1 MVIIGLKSCEPIVF
15 KSIRI
20 KLFIIFLTTTLVV
33 VAGMYSFMQ
42 WSLEQGFSSLM
53 ESRQQQRVVGIVD
66 KVTEYY
72 VENKGWD
79 KLIAEKKQWVKLLWQ
94 SKHSYRQLPHWLK
107 RSFILNQSNVW
118 PPDLPEKIQLR
129 RFMPMEFRVMLLD
142 VNKSVIFGRAEQVD
156 KLSLT
161 PILYQQQT
169 VGFLGV
175 LPGKLATQL
184 GELQFIEKQA
194 QSFIGIAIIMVVL
207 SAILA
212 LLLAYALGRRLRR
225 IAAATKKLAVG
236 QYDIR
241 LPVTSVDE
249 VGQLAQDFNEMAAAL
264 GQAENTRQR
273 WVADISHEI
282 RTPLAVLRG
291 ELEALQDGIRPLNR
305 AAIDSLYADVMRLNR
320 LTEDLYHLSLSDQGA
335 LSYRKTRVDPVQILQ
350 ADLETFASEFKRKQF
365 SVNLEDD
372 LVEAITIYADPDRLS
387 QLYRNLITNSVKY
400 TDQGGQL
407 NISFRRDDA
416 LFVIEFSDSAP
427 GVPEQELPKLF
438 DRFYRLENSR
448 NRNYGGA
455 GLGLAICNNIVA
467 AHNGSIQAQQSVFK
481 GLKIKIELPIGL

>member
-15 KSIRI
+15 NSIRV

-33 VAGMYSFMQ
+33 VAGMYSFMR
-42 WSLEQGFSSLM
+42 WSLEQGFTSLM
-53 ESRQQQRVVGIVD
+53 ESRQQQRIVGIVD

-72 VENKGWD
+72 AENKGWD

-107 RSFILNQSNVW
+107 RSLMLNQSNVW

-241 LPVTSVDE
+241 LPVTSADE

-335 LSYRKTRVDPVQILQ
+335 LSYQKTRVDPVQILKS
-350 ADLETFASEFKRKQF
+350 DLETFTSEFKRKQF

-467 AHNGSIQAQQSVFK
+467 AHNGSIQAQKSAFK
-481 GLKIKIELPIGL
+481 GLKIKIKLPIGL